1 MRGRQVVGDL
11 GATRARRCLLY
22 TSTEVDL
29 GGPLNDSGSVRGRVV
44 GVMADRGF
52 FYENANQ
59 KTGLFYGIGEVDLG
73 PDTVLSAGLHY
84 SRVRS
89 HPPPSMGGLPRY
101 KDGAPLG
108 LRRSRCV

>member
-1 MRGRQVVGDL
+1 MCIR
-11 GATRARRCLLY
+11 
-22 TSTEVDL
+22 
-29 GGPLNDSGSVRGRVV
+29 DS
-44 GVMADRGF
+44 
-52 FYENANQ
+52 Q

-108 LRRSRCV
+108 LRRSVNLESAGSRSDWNTTRVFADLDHRFGQGWRCLLYTSSWCRSAN